1 MGRAKSR
8 LAGDPGEVW
17 ARELG
22 VAFYRDV
29 LGTTRQMKNI
39 RTVITTVSPGID
51 WMSSLKGGRF
61 EKQGLGRLGQRL
73 PRVLSRALKDS
84 TFAMAV
90 GADSRELR
98 VEHLI
103 MSLRSRED
111 ADAVVSRVQDDGY
124 WQLGDGEGG
133 NVDLTRVPM
142 GSRYAF
148 EDTVKAIKQSGFS

>member
-1 MGRAKSR
+1 
-8 LAGDPGEVW
+8 
-17 ARELG
+17 
-22 VAFYRDV
+22 
-29 LGTTRQMKNI
+29 
-39 RTVITTVSPGID
+39 
-51 WMSSLKGGRF
+51 
-61 EKQGLGRLGQRL
+61 
-73 PRVLSRALKDS
+73 
-84 TFAMAV
+84 MAV

-111 ADAVVSRVQDDGY
+111 VDAVVSRVQDDGY